1 MRTTLTLDVNLIQ
14 TLKKKAAE
22 QNISFKAMVH
32 QTLQKGLE
40 SMEQQ
45 ARSVVAYRTPV
56 RSLQPKPGL
65 DLDTLGEIADE
76 QADEELVRR
85 LK

>member
-1 MRTTLTLDVNLIQ
+1 MRTTLTLDVNLIR

-45 ARSVVAYRTPV
+45 TRNVVAYSTPV
-56 RSLQPKPGL
+56 RALQPKSGL
-65 DLDTLGEIADE
+65 DLDTLGQIADE
-76 QADEELVRR
+76 QTDEELVGR

>member
-1 MRTTLTLDVNLIQ
+1 MRITLTLDVHLIQ

-45 ARSVVAYRTPV
+45 ET
-56 RSLQPKPGL
+56 SLQMS
-65 DLDTLGEIADE
+65 TLLPWPSNGVVHCIQQIQTLRGFPD
-76 QADEELVRR
+76 
-85 LK
+85 